1 MAIQIQISDELW
13 DYLMKS
19 KQRGETFDEVLR
31 RKLKLNDNKLK
42 GGNKKWYSK
51 YLTFSKG
58 YLEKKKRYWL
68 IMKKGKI
75 GFLPF
80 SFLENERKTII

>member
-42 GGNKKWYSK
+42 GGNKK
-51 YLTFSKG
+51 
-58 YLEKKKRYWL
+58 
-68 IMKKGKI
+68 
-75 GFLPF
+75 
-80 SFLENERKTII
+80 